1 MPTGHLLR
9 IKQKDT
15 LCKMY
20 KKTNK
25 RIVSKQDFDK
35 RVPFSKE
42 KKQVFDLN
50 GCRKAD
56 WLAIRPVGRLTNE
69 QARSFTGWRFG
80 RLAAGC
86 RTFIVSKIE
95 NMNENE

>member
-1 MPTGHLLR
+1 MYEYKNKESKQKMRPPMPTGHLLR

-25 RIVSKQDFDK
+25 RIVSKQDFHK

-42 KKQVFDLN
+42 KK
-50 GCRKAD
+50 KE
-56 WLAIRPVGRLTNE
+56 T
-69 QARSFTGWRFG
+69 SF
-80 RLAAGC
+80 
-86 RTFIVSKIE
+86 
-95 NMNENE
+95 